1 MTHILER
8 EQIIERPRTEVFD
21 FFSDAR
27 NLERITPDFL
37 NFRILTKTPI
47 EMKAGTLIDYRIRLF
62 GVPVKW
68 RTRIDVFEPN
78 VRFVDRQLSG
88 PYRTWIHT
96 HEFSDVDGGKATKMI
111 DRVEY
116 EVPFGPLGGVVR
128 ALFVRRTLDRI
139 FDHRAAVIASSIA
152 HRAAN

>member
-1 MTHILER
+1 MTHVLER
-8 EQIIERPRTEVFD
+8 EQIIERPRAEVFE

-37 NFRILTKTPI
+37 HFRILTPTPI
-47 EMKAGTLIDYRIRLF
+47 EMRPGTLIDYRIRLF

-78 VRFVDRQLSG
+78 ARFVDRQLSG

-96 HEFSDVDGGKATKMI
+96 HEFHDHDGGRATKMI

-116 EVPFGPLGGVVR
+116 EVPFGPLGGVAR

-139 FDHRAAVIASSIA
+139 FDHRAEVIASSIA
-152 HRAAN
+152 HRSAN